1 MQKFV
6 LKALILIGL
15 ALPVSLIAQPFTW
28 DNATALGGK
37 VNGGGGMKMT
47 KDASGNFFMIGEFTG
62 QRNIGAFVVNA
73 TGNNDVFVAK
83 FNSAG
88 ICQWAINIG
97 GASNYALAAGIAYS
111 GGALYVTGTFSNAL
125 NVNGLLLSTSGQ
137 NDIFIAQIDP
147 NSGIASWLIK
157 AGGTYDDISGGI
169 CASASGGFYL
179 TGNFTFSANFGS
191 VNLFSGSF
199 SNINMFVAKYSST
212 GTCMWAQQAGNT
224 AQEDKGTAIQ
234 ELSNGDIAVAGTF
247 QGAATFA
254 PYTINGSLGTDIFVA
269 SYTSAGIVN
278 WVKHGGGRGSDI
290 PFGMSVDPLNNIYI
304 TGVVGD
310 TSYFDGFLVPDYGYG
325 SVVTVKYSQQGVF
338 QWATWGGGP
347 IAIDSGADISTDA
360 VGSSYVVG
368 SLEGNAAF
376 SGVPLVNAQGFDG
389 FIAKYDSQGNLTW
402 VNRVP
407 APGSNDTRCV
417 LQLPGGY
424 CYVGGEF
431 SSSFTL
437 GSTTLTPSGALSNE
451 PTIFLARFGGG
462 TVGLA
467 DPLAPSVALD
477 FYPVPATDHLTI
489 SCSGIKDAIASV
501 ELISIEGKQLTSVPF
516 SLNNSAATVVLDL
529 SAYPA
534 GTYFV
539 RLNSINGEVTKTFI
553 KQ

>member
-1 MQKFV
+1 MQKIV
-6 LKALILIGL
+6 LKALLLIAL
-15 ALPVSLIAQPFTW
+15 TLPVSLIAQPFTW

-37 VNGGGGMKMT
+37 VNGGGVIKMT
-47 KDASGNFFMIGEFTG
+47 KDVNGNIFMIGEFTG
-62 QRNIGAFVVNA
+62 TRDIGAFTVIA
-73 TGNNDVFVAK
+73 SGNNDVFVAK
-83 FNSAG
+83 FNPSG

-97 GASNYALAAGIAYS
+97 GTSNFSTSGGIAYS
-111 GGALYVTGTFSNAL
+111 GGALYVTGTFTNAL
-125 NVNGLLLSTSGQ
+125 NVNGLLLSTTGQ
-137 NDIFIAQIDP
+137 NDIFVAQIDP
-147 NSGIASWLIK
+147 NSGLASWLIK
-157 AGGTYDDISGGI
+157 AGGTYDDNGGGI

-199 SNINMFVAKYSST
+199 SNINLFIAKYNST
-212 GTCMWAQQAGNT
+212 GSCIWAQQAGNT

-234 ELSNGDIAVAGTF
+234 EMSNGDIALAGTF

-269 SYTSAGIVN
+269 SYTSTGTVN

-290 PFGMSVDPLNNIYI
+290 PTGMSLDPSNNIYI

-310 TSYFDGFLVPDYGYG
+310 TAYFDGFLVPDYGYG
-325 SVVTVKYSQQGVF
+325 SVVTVKYSPQGVF
-338 QWATWGGGP
+338 QWAKWGGGQ
-347 IAIDSGADISTDA
+347 IALDSGADISTDA
-360 VGSSYVVG
+360 AGSSYVVG
-368 SLEGNAAF
+368 SLEGNASF

-389 FIAKYDSQGNLTW
+389 FIAKYDIQGNLTW
-402 VNRVP
+402 VTRVA
-407 APGSNDTRCV
+407 APGFNDTRSV
-417 LQLPGGY
+417 IQMPGGY
-424 CYVGGEF
+424 CYVAGEF
-431 SSSFTL
+431 SNTFTL

-462 TVGLA
+462 TVGIA
-467 DPLAPSVALD
+467 DPSAPTVSME
-477 FYPVPATDHLTI
+477 FYPVPATDHLTV

-516 SLNNSAATVVLDL
+516 SLNNTAATIDLDL